1 MSINEYNQRNGEQ
14 REDWKKRVLTAIA
27 REETDLDWI
36 DACFL
41 LGLPANKEEF
51 DRTMD
56 KYLSEEMVHKELKE
70 AVKETD
76 EYDALEEKRQELARE
91 EVRMRDQRRM
101 LQNNVRKMARSEHIF
116 DEILKACRE
125 TAGTITFDPSEFKGD
140 QNKSNDN
147 NEGVLLLSDWHVGQ
161 NSANSWNLYN
171 DVVFEKRI
179 GKLMHDTILYGQEN
193 KIRKLHVFVLG
204 DLING
209 LIHVTTRIENDEN
222 VVKQVVRAS
231 EMLAK
236 MLESFS
242 HFFDVNVYFARGN
255 HDRVSAKKQENL
267 DDESFF
273 DIIPWYLKARID
285 KDHKTLH
292 IIDNEF
298 DPEIIRVEV
307 AGHICYGIHGH
318 KDKPSQV
325 AKKLPTFMKEMPE
338 YIFMGHFHSSAE
350 LDENGIEVIVNSSL
364 CGTDSFAV
372 SLRKNSKASQKF
384 MIFDETG
391 RICTYNLQLGDVSKK

>member
-41 LGLPANKEEF
+41 FGLSANKKEF
-51 DRTMD
+51 AQTMN
-56 KYLSEEMVHKELKE
+56 KYLSEEMVHEELKE

-91 EVRMRDQRRM
+91 EIRMRDQRRI

-116 DEILKACRE
+116 DEIMKACRE
-125 TAGTITFDPSEFKGD
+125 TAGAITFDPSEFKSD
-140 QNKSNDN
+140 YNKSNND
-147 NEGVLLLSDWHVGQ
+147 NEGVLLLSDWHAGQ
-161 NSANSWNLYN
+161 NSANSWNMYN

-222 VVKQVVRAS
+222 VVKQIVRAS

-273 DIIPWYLKARID
+273 DIIPWYLKARIE
-285 KDHKTLH
+285 KNHKTLH
-292 IIDNEF
+292 IMDNEF
-298 DPEIIRVEV
+298 DPEIIRAEV
-307 AGHICYGIHGH
+307 AGHICYGVHGH
-318 KDKPSQV
+318 KDKPNQV
-325 AKKLPTFMKEMPE
+325 AKKLPTFVKEMPE

-391 RICTYNLQLGDVSKK
+391 RICTYNLQLGDVSEK